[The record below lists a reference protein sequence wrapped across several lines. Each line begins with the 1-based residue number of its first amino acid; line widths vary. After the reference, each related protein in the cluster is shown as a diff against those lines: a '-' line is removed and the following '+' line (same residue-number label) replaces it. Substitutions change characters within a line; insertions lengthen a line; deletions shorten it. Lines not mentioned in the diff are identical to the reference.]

1 MSGRAARGAAAV
13 RLAWL
18 ALVCLPFPPPAGADP
33 LAVVEVAPGVFVHPG
48 VHEDFTPGNAGGHAN
63 LAFIVGETAVAVVD
77 SGGSRRQGERLLEAI
92 RERTELPV
100 RWVVNTHVHPDHV
113 LGNAAFRA
121 EGTVFVG
128 HRKLPGAM
136 ARAGPYYLNNMRRL
150 LGDAFAG
157 TELVPPTLLV
167 ADRMELELGGR
178 RLHLRAW
185 PTAHTDNDLTV
196 LDERTGTLLAGD
208 LMFMER
214 IPIVDGSLNG
224 WLRVLDE
231 LELVAAT
238 RVVPGHGPA
247 AAPWPEALA
256 PQRRYL
262 GSLRERVRAV
272 IAVGGTMEQAVEAV
286 APDERDAWRLVP
298 DNHPRN
304 VISSYRELEWE

>member
-1 MSGRAARGAAAV
+1 
-13 RLAWL
+13 
-18 ALVCLPFPPPAGADP
+18 
-33 LAVVEVAPGVFVHPG
+33 
-48 VHEDFTPGNAGGHAN
+48 
-63 LAFIVGETAVAVVD
+63 
-77 SGGSRRQGERLLEAI
+77 
-92 RERTELPV
+92 
-100 RWVVNTHVHPDHV
+100 
-113 LGNAAFRA
+113 
-121 EGTVFVG
+121 
-128 HRKLPGAM
+128 
-136 ARAGPYYLNNMRRL
+136 
-150 LGDAFAG
+150 
-157 TELVPPTLLV
+157 
-167 ADRMELELGGR
+167 GR

-262 GSLRERVRAV
+262 GSLRVRVRAV
-272 IAVGGTMEQAVEAV
+272 IAVGGTMEQAVEEV